1 MPPID
6 CDLGTDCFIQQYVDS
21 DPTEGVRDFRCQSL
35 SYDDHKGTDFALKS
49 RAQMEQGVDVIA
61 AAPGTV
67 RAIRDGMADQ
77 LVTAEN
83 RAALAGRDCGNGL
96 VIDHGDGWSTQYCH
110 LKRGSVQVRGGDEVA
125 SGDVLGQ
132 VGLSGRTQFPHVHIT
147 VRKDD
152 AVVDPFDP
160 DGTATCAAPSTETLW
175 QTPIAYQPGGVI
187 AVGLADAVP
196 EYDAIK
202 AGEAHAPELPVD
214 APALVVFGYIFGARA
229 GDILHLRITGPDGEV
244 IDRAVDLD
252 RTQAQLFRA
261 IGKRRRDAI
270 WPAGTYEGT
279 ATLIRGPEIISTQR
293 NVVEIR

>member
-6 CDLGTDCFIQQYVDS
+6 CNLGTDCFVQQYVDR
-21 DPTEGVRDFRCQSL
+21 DPTDGARDFRCQSL
-35 SYDDHKGTDFALKS
+35 SYDGHKGTDFALRS
-49 RAQMEQGVDVIA
+49 RAQMEQGVDVVA
-61 AAPGTV
+61 AASGTV

-77 LVTAEN
+77 LVTSEN

-96 VIDHGDGWSTQYCH
+96 VIDHADGWSTQYCH
-110 LKRGSVQVRGGDEVA
+110 FKRGSVQVRSGDKVT

-152 AVVDPFDP
+152 AVIDPFDP
-160 DGTATCAAPSTETLW
+160 TGTSTCAVPSAETLW

-187 AVGLADAVP
+187 ATGFADAVP
-196 EYDAIK
+196 EYDTIK
-202 AGEAHAPELPVD
+202 AGQAHRAELPAD

-229 GDILHLRITGPDGEV
+229 GDTLHLRITGPDGEV

-261 IGKRRRDAI
+261 IGKRRRDAH
-270 WPAGTYEGT
+270 WPVGIYEGT
-279 ATLIRGPEIISTQR
+279 ATLIRRAEIIGTQR